1 MNFVLSTI
9 KSWWPSNKQ
18 QSSQSANVV
27 GDNNSVDQ
35 SINIYVSNGEDLQKA
50 LHSEAALPK
59 GAEWKAGLHVDTVS
73 DDASEEFKLISKFRE
88 IANEGDSTTALK
100 LLEGLKVDARF
111 CDGFSAFR
119 LSFNI
124 GVVLQN
130 IGEYEKASA
139 ELRRAHDF
147 SPEHPKAN
155 AVLALADLIDGRD
168 EKALEQAASLL
179 STEGDHVNLCAAI
192 AFNAAKRLKVEFE
205 IEGYEYV
212 DTSNEDVI
220 ISRLDYVEVVHP
232 DQFESM
238 LKEAISA
245 DPDNKRLK
253 TTWAHAVLKDAQQ
266 NRAFLLGSKMAEGF
280 EEDVTNCASI
290 LVDELERSIVQN
302 PPNKLLLPSA
312 ANNAAVA
319 LRLDGRDAEASVL
332 LDRILT
338 SFPDLK
344 KDLAQ
349 IRAALFLQED
359 KNFEALQ
366 LISPM
371 RDHAEFQVMASEI
384 EAQIGG
390 PASALDRINSALKLT
405 MPDGFRCHALAAKA
419 RIGISLSDR
428 NAADEAIE
436 ELNADFR
443 GAPELTLI
451 KSAYSRAFELLEA
464 TEEVEDLPVVGD
476 EKTTKDQEFLD
487 SLGDVE
493 CWDFFEIFQAAN
505 ELFFRGFYRQ
515 CCELLREKVSF
526 SHESPALQLLCD
538 SCIRGGMAT
547 LAKEISESLSQE
559 VQNSNFGW
567 KFGASAANLTG
578 EVAKAVPLTRKLF
591 AANPTSL
598 NSLQWYIQSLL
609 RMNDTGRI
617 RRVVRDLNDTDLV
630 GTISE
635 KREYVSLLVFCKEIE
650 RSRNYAYRLFCEHP
664 NDHHSWMALSA
675 SVLAL
680 GSLPSEAQDLWLTYV
695 EENAAVEVMLPSG
708 DRRKYVIETDAELYP
723 LRQEN
728 LKLGHPIAQALLN
741 LKEGDSFEWPLKGQ
755 EGSASIVC
763 IKHKALDAFHF
774 VMQRFEEQFPDADGF
789 SSIKCDPSKD
799 DGLEEIMDLLRQ
811 RAQYGQQKVTEY
823 ESGSHPL
830 ALLGVTLGLDP
841 IDTYLGIHRESGAA
855 VKVSSCKSDDQ
866 ANASAWLKVA
876 RKRGL
881 LLDALSVYLLR
892 RLDLTDVLENEFG
905 KVGVTQNTI
914 DIFARRLHEA
924 QTMGGFDDDGKRRA
938 GSMSYQDG
946 RIVLSEMS
954 EDEIKEKVSIHQAD
968 LDWLQASC
976 ELIPAV
982 AQEDPDDEIIRARSS
997 PGGEFLDDLFACDG
1011 SGRVLVSDDL
1021 HLRQWGQ
1028 GLFGIKG
1035 VWIQAL
1041 LFHLEEELLISP
1053 QKVVSATVQL
1063 LGAGEHALSISSF
1076 RLLIGAEMLSSGEL
1090 TEQDFQLLS
1099 SVIGQPGA
1107 EMASHI
1113 KVALEVINGLWTTGS
1128 ILPVRH
1134 RATSII
1140 LRNLVRHQ
1148 GSNSAVVMDT
1158 IQTRAK
1164 LPDIR
1169 EYMKNWRTGHFIV
1182 HATSSEV

>member
-59 GAEWKAGLHVDTVS
+59 GAEWKAGLHADTAS
-73 DDASEEFKLISKFRE
+73 DDDSEEFKLISKFRE

-100 LLEGLKVDARF
+100 LLEGLKVDKRF

-139 ELRRAHDF
+139 ELRRAHAF

-155 AVLALADLIDGRD
+155 AGLALADLIDGRD
-168 EKALEQAASLL
+168 EKALEQAVSLL

-192 AFNAAKRLKVEFE
+192 AFNAAKRLKVEFD

-220 ISRLDYVEVVHP
+220 LSRLDYVEVVHP

-266 NRAFLLGSKMAEGF
+266 NRAFLLGSKMVDGF
-280 EEDVTNCASI
+280 EEDVAKCASI
-290 LVDELERSIVQN
+290 LVDELERSIAQN
-302 PPNKLLLPSA
+302 PPNALLLPSE

-319 LRLDGRDAEASVL
+319 LRLNGRDNEAAAL
-332 LDRILT
+332 LDRVLEKFPELT
-338 SFPDLK
+338 

-349 IRAALFLQED
+349 FRAALFLQQD
-359 KNFEALQ
+359 REAEAFD

-371 RDHAEFQVMASEI
+371 TDNAEFQVMASEI
-384 EAQIGG
+384 EAQIGDL
-390 PASALDRINSALKLT
+390 ASALDRINSALKLT
-405 MPDGFRCHALAAKA
+405 MPDGLRCQALATKA
-419 RIGISLSDR
+419 RIGFHLSDR

-436 ELNADFR
+436 ELNSEFS
-443 GAPELTLI
+443 GAPELVLI
-451 KSAYSRAFELLEA
+451 KSAYSRAFELQSA
-464 TEEVEDLPVVGD
+464 NEEIEDLLVAED
-476 EKTTKDQEFLD
+476 EKSAKDQELLN
-487 SLGDVE
+487 SLSDVE
-493 CWDFFEIFQAAN
+493 GWEFFDVFQAAN
-505 ELFFRGFYRQ
+505 ELFNRGYYRQ
-515 CCELLREKVSF
+515 CSDLLRERVSF

-538 SCIRGGMAT
+538 ACVRGGMAT
-547 LAKEISESLSQE
+547 LAKDISERLPND
-559 VQNSNFGW
+559 VKNSIFGW
-567 KFGASAANLTG
+567 KFGANAANLTG
-578 EVAKAVPLTRKLF
+578 EIAKAVPLTRKLF
-591 AANPTSL
+591 SENPTSL
-598 NSLQWYIQSLL
+598 SSLQWYIQSLL
-609 RMNDTGRI
+609 RVNDKRRI
-617 RRVVRDLNDTDLV
+617 CRVVKELSDAEML

-635 KREYVSLLVFCKEIE
+635 KQEYTKLLVFAREIE

-664 NDHHSWMALSA
+664 NDHRTWMALSA
-675 SVLAL
+675 SVLAF
-680 GSLPSEAQDLWLTYV
+680 GALPSEAKDLWLTNV
-695 EENAAVEVMLPSG
+695 EESAAVEVMLPSG
-708 DRRKYVIETDAELYP
+708 ERRKYVIESDGELFP

-728 LKLGHPIAQALLN
+728 IALDHPIAQVLLN
-741 LKEGDSFEWPLKGQ
+741 LKEGDTFEWPLKGQ
-755 EGSASIVC
+755 NGDASIVS

-789 SSIKCDPSKD
+789 SSIKCDPTKD

-823 ESGSHPL
+823 ERGAHPL

-855 VKVSSCKSDDQ
+855 VKVSSCKSEDLAD
-866 ANASAWLKVA
+866 ASKWLKVA
-876 RKRGL
+876 RKKGI

-892 RLDLTDVLENEFG
+892 RLDLTDVVENEFG

-954 EDEIKEKVSIHQAD
+954 EDEIKEKVNLHQAD
-968 LDWLQASC
+968 LDWLCASC

-982 AQEDPDDEIIRARSS
+982 AQDDPADEIIRAKNS
-997 PGGEFLDDLFACDG
+997 PSGAFLNDFFACDG

-1021 HLRQWGQ
+1021 HLREWGK

-1041 LFHLEEELLISP
+1041 LFHLEEERLISP
-1053 QKVVSATVQL
+1053 QKVVSATVHL
-1063 LGAGEHALSISSF
+1063 LEAGEHALSISSF

-1128 ILPVRH
+1128 ILPVRL

-1164 LPDIR
+1164 LPDIS
-1169 EYMKNWRTGHFIV
+1169 EYMKNWRIGHFIA
-1182 HATSSEV
+1182 HATSSEA